1 MTPCDLSAVE
11 ARRLIGNRQLSPV
24 ELLESCLSRIAAV
37 NAPLKGVVALD
48 ADRARLE
55 AEQAE
60 AEAQRG
66 EALPPLHGLPIGI
79 KDLIDVS
86 GLRTTYGSP
95 LFAEHLPEEDEGLI
109 SRLRDAGGLVFAK
122 TNCPEWGA
130 GGNTTNPV
138 YGASGNPFAPELT
151 CGGSSGGSAIAL
163 ATGMMPLAHGSDN
176 AGSLRIPA
184 SFCGV
189 VGFRPSHGLV
199 PSERRAMGASPLMLE
214 GPMGRDVDDT
224 HLMLRGL
231 LGDDSRDYFA
241 APVDPALHRPLEP
254 LDLSELRVA
263 ISEDLGFAPIE
274 HGLRAT
280 FQARTEPLRGCFAQ
294 VADRDPDFTEID
306 RCYDIIRAVAYI
318 ASWGERYKEWGDK
331 VGPLVDSNMKSALA
345 YNAEDVGWAYA
356 QQTRL
361 YQGFQAYFA
370 DFDLLLCPTM
380 GVYPWPKEV
389 LFPTEV
395 NGQPMRNYFHYVAM
409 TYGITLMGHPAIS
422 IPCGLDDR
430 GLPFGLQIV
439 GPRHGDLLVLRA
451 AKALER
457 VFAERPESA
466 RPKPDLAALEAL
478 AG

>member
-1 MTPCDLSAVE
+1 MEPCDLAAVE
-11 ARRLIGNRQLSPV
+11 ARRMIGAKQLSPV
-24 ELLESCLSRIAAV
+24 ELLESCLQRIGEV
-37 NAPLKGVVALD
+37 DPPLTSVVAT
-48 ADRARLE
+48 AEERARLE

-60 AEAQRG
+60 ALAASG
-66 EALPPLHGLPIGI
+66 EPLGPLHGLPLGI
-79 KDLIDVS
+79 KDLVDVA

-95 LFAEHLPEEDEGLI
+95 LYAENVPDADEGLI
-109 SRLRDAGGLVFAK
+109 SRLRAAGGLVFAK

-151 CGGSSGGSAIAL
+151 CGGSSGGSAVAL
-163 ATGMMPLAHGSDN
+163 STGMMPLAHGSDN

-199 PSERRAMGASPLMLE
+199 PSERRAMGASPFMLE
-214 GPMGRDVDDT
+214 GPMGRDVADT

-231 LGDDSRDYFA
+231 LGDDSRDYLA
-241 APVDPALHRPLEP
+241 APIDPALHQPLAP

-263 ISEDLGFAPIE
+263 VSEDLGFAPIE
-274 HGLRAT
+274 DGLRAT
-280 FQARTEPLRGCFAQ
+280 FQARTEGLRGMFAAAQ
-294 VADRDPDFTEID
+294 DRDPDFTEVD
-306 RCYDIIRAVAYI
+306 RTYDVLRAVAYI
-318 ASWGERYKEWGDK
+318 ATWGERYKEWGEK
-331 VGPLVDSNMKSALA
+331 VGPLVESNMKQALTCT
-345 YNAEDVGWAYA
+345 AEEIGWAYA

-361 YQGFQAYFA
+361 YQAFQDFFA
-370 DFDLLLCPTM
+370 EHDLLLCPTM

-451 AKALER
+451 AKALED
-457 VFAERPESA
+457 VLATRPESA
-466 RPKPDLAALEAL
+466 RPLPDLAFLRSL
-478 AG
+478 AV

>member
-1 MTPCDLSAVE
+1 MQPCDLSAIE
-11 ARRLIGNRQLSPV
+11 ARRLIGTKQLSPV
-24 ELLESCLSRIAAV
+24 ELLDSCLARISEINDAV
-37 NAPLKGVVALD
+37 LGVVALD
-48 ADRARLE
+48 PERARLE

-60 AEAQRG
+60 ATAMRG
-66 EALPPLHGLPIGI
+66 EPLAPLHGLPVGI
-79 KDLIDVS
+79 KDLIDVA
-86 GLRTTYGSP
+86 GMRTTYGSP
-95 LFAEHLPEEDEGLI
+95 LFADNVPTEDEGLI
-109 SRLRDAGGLVFAK
+109 SRLRAAGALVFAK

-199 PSERRAMGASPLMLE
+199 PSERRAMGASPFMLE
-214 GPMGRDVDDT
+214 GPMGRDVADT

-241 APVDPALHRPLEP
+241 APVDQALHRPLEP
-254 LDLSELRVA
+254 LDVSELRVA
-263 ISEDLGFAPIE
+263 VSADLGFAPIE
-274 HGLRAT
+274 DGLRAT
-280 FQARTEPLRGCFAQ
+280 FQARMEGLRGLFA
-294 VADRDPDFTEID
+294 AALDNNPDFTEVD
-306 RCYDIIRAVAYI
+306 RTYDILRAVAYI
-318 ASWGERYKEWGDK
+318 ATWGDRFKEWGDK
-331 VGPLVDSNMKSALA
+331 VGPLVESNMKQALA
-345 YNAEDVGWAYA
+345 FTAEEIGWAYA

-361 YQGFQAYFA
+361 YQSFQNFFA
-370 DFDLLLCPTM
+370 EHDLLLCPTM

-395 NGQPMRNYFHYVAM
+395 NGRPMRNYFHYVAM

-451 AKALER
+451 AKALEY
-457 VFAERPESA
+457 VLAAKSETA
-466 RPKPDLAALEAL
+466 RPLPDLEVLRATAA
-478 AG
+478 

>member
-1 MTPCDLSAVE
+1 M
-11 ARRLIGNRQLSPV
+11 IGAKQLSPV
-24 ELLESCLSRIAAV
+24 ELLDSCLQRIREV
-37 NAPLKGVVALD
+37 DPPLRAVVALGEE
-48 ADRARLE
+48 RARLE

-60 AEAQRG
+60 ASAARG
-66 EALPPLHGLPIGI
+66 EALPPLHGLPVGI
-79 KDLIDVS
+79 KDLIDVA

-95 LFAEHLPEEDEGLI
+95 LYADHVPEADEGLI
-109 SRLRDAGGLVFAK
+109 ARLRAAGALVFAK

-151 CGGSSGGSAIAL
+151 CGGSSGGSAIGL
-163 ATGMMPLAHGSDN
+163 STGMMPLAHGSDN

-199 PSERRAMGASPLMLE
+199 PSERRAMGASPFMLE
-214 GPMGRDVDDT
+214 GPMGRNVDDT

-241 APVDPALHRPLEP
+241 APVDPALHRPLEQM
-254 LDLSELRVA
+254 DLTDLRVA
-263 ISEDLGFAPIE
+263 VSDDLGFAPIE
-274 HGLRAT
+274 DGLRAT
-280 FQARTEPLRGCFAQ
+280 FRSRMEGLRGRFAAA
-294 VADRDPDFTEID
+294 ADTDPDFTEVD
-306 RCYDIIRAVAYI
+306 RTYDILRAVAYI
-318 ASWGERYKEWGDK
+318 ATWGERFKEWGEK
-331 VGPLVDSNMKSALA
+331 VGPLVESNMKQALSVT
-345 YNAEDVGWAYA
+345 AEEIGWAYK
-356 QQTRL
+356 QQTYL
-361 YQGFQAYFA
+361 YQAFQDFFA
-370 DFDLLLCPTM
+370 EHDLLLCPTM

-451 AKALER
+451 AKALEQ
-457 VFAERPESA
+457 VLASSSETA
-466 RPKPDLAALEAL
+466 RPLPDLDALRTLAA
-478 AG
+478 